1 MSIELTNEEKSS
13 IVSDKIR
20 GLLVT
25 KYDLG
30 LGVQQQR
37 SVAMPEQ
44 TIIDSLT
51 LKINDIDS
59 QIKVL
64 KDELTSLQ
72 PTE

>member
-13 IVSDKIR
+13 IVTEKIK

-25 KYDLG
+25 KYDLS
-30 LGVQQQR
+30 LGVEQQK

-51 LKINDIDS
+51 LKIVDIDS

-64 KDELTSLQ
+64 TDELTSLQ
-72 PTE
+72 TA

>member
-13 IVSDKIR
+13 IVNDKIK
-20 GLLVT
+20 GLLVS
-25 KYDLG
+25 KYDLT
-30 LGVQQQR
+30 LGIEQQR

-51 LKINDIDS
+51 LKIADLDS

-64 KDELTSLQ
+64 TDELTSLQ
-72 PTE
+72 TAQ